1 MTEKKNSQ
9 KHSVVFSDDRL
20 LPHSIEVEETILGEM
35 ILEPSQSQVNLII
48 KMIKPDYFYRET
60 HQLICAAL
68 KSLDEKKVGIDSITL
83 INELKSMNVLDV
95 VGGPYAITLFTNKI
109 ASTANIS
116 YHFNILH
123 QKYIQRELIRICN
136 TYSNKSFEDSEDP
149 YKLLDTLATDIKGLN
164 KVNDINRGSQMKNA
178 VQKTFDDIFLFQ
190 EDKKSSCLMT
200 KLKKTDEFLSIAP
213 GIALMSGAGG
223 IGKTSFLTFLMH
235 KLLHHNPEDVS
246 IFWNAIDHDDHTVIV
261 RKMLSQV
268 TGYTDRQMLS
278 KGSKLGAEDFE
289 RIVAH
294 KDRISKYD
302 IYFQERIDTVKNIG
316 KMFYSFCEKRRDKK
330 LNICI
335 IDNVMRLE
343 ENRNKDV
350 RNQNTIDDLIANS
363 IADMRSDTTNF
374 NSLVIYLHHMNKES
388 FSDYNL
394 DSGYQPTMD
403 HIKGSGR
410 FTDIPEQV
418 ILLNRPGNY
427 QKLLL
432 EYQDKKDILE
442 HMFIADIAKNSLG
455 PTGTIHYF
463 CEMKNSYFEEI

>member
-1 MTEKKNSQ
+1 MTTKKDNLKYNIVYS
-9 KHSVVFSDDRL
+9 SDRL

-35 ILEPSQSQVNLII
+35 ILESNQSQVCVII
-48 KMIKPDYFYRET
+48 KMIKPDYFYRES
-60 HQLICAAL
+60 HQLICKAIKNL
-68 KSLDEKKVGIDSITL
+68 SENKVGIDTITL
-83 INELKSMNVLDV
+83 VNELKAMNVLDSI
-95 VGGPYAITLFTNKI
+95 GGPYAITLLTNKI
-109 ASTANIS
+109 ASTANIA
-116 YHFNILH
+116 YHYNILH

-136 TYSNKSFEDSEDP
+136 IYSSKSYDESEDP
-149 YKLLDTLATDIKGLN
+149 YALLDTLAADVKGLN
-164 KVNDINRGSQMKNA
+164 KVTDVNRGSQMKNA

-190 EDKKSSCLMT
+190 EDKKASCLMT
-200 KLKKTDEFLSIAP
+200 KLKKTDEILSIAP
-213 GIALMSGAGG
+213 GITLISGAGG

-235 KLLHHNPEDVS
+235 KLLHHNPDDVS

-261 RKMLSQV
+261 RKMLSQI
-268 TGYTDRQMLS
+268 TGFTDRQMLS
-278 KGSKLGAEDFE
+278 KGSKLKAEDFE

-316 KMFYSFCEKRRDKK
+316 RLFYNFCEKRRDKK

-350 RNQNTIDDLIANS
+350 RNQNAIDDLIANS

-374 NSLVIYLHHMNKES
+374 NSLIIYLHHMNKES

-394 DSGYQPTMD
+394 DSGYQPTID

-418 ILLNRPGNY
+418 VLLNRPGNY

-432 EYQDKKDILE
+432 EYQDKRDILE
-442 HMFIADIAKNSLG
+442 HMFIVDVVKNSLG
-455 PTGTIHYF
+455 PTGTIHYL
-463 CEMKNSYFEEI
+463 CEMKNSYFEEL

>member
-1 MTEKKNSQ
+1 MTHKKDDRKYQ
-9 KHSVVFSDDRL
+9 VVYSSDRL

-35 ILEPSQSQVNLII
+35 ILEGSKIQVSLVI
-48 KMIKPDYFYRET
+48 KMIKPEYFYRES
-60 HQLICAAL
+60 HQHICAAI
-68 KSLDEKKVGIDSITL
+68 KSLDDKKIGIDTITL
-83 INELKSMNVLDV
+83 VNELKTMSILENI
-95 VGGPYAITLFTNKI
+95 GGPYAITLLTNRI
-109 ASTANIS
+109 TSTANIH
-116 YHFNILH
+116 YHFNILY

-136 TYSNKSFEDSEDP
+136 TYSTKSFGAIEDP
-149 YKLLDTLATDIKGLN
+149 YELLDALAADIKGLN
-164 KVNDINRGSQMKNA
+164 KVNDVNRGSLMKNA

-190 EDKKSSCLMT
+190 EDKKASCLMT
-200 KLKKTDEFLSIAP
+200 KLKKTDEILSLAP

-261 RKMLSQV
+261 RKMLSQI

-278 KGSKLGAEDFE
+278 KGYKLKAEDFE

-294 KDRISKYD
+294 KERISKYD

-316 KMFYSFCEKRRDKK
+316 KMFYGFCEKRREKK

-350 RNQNTIDDLIANS
+350 RNQNAIDDLIANS
-363 IADMRSDTTNF
+363 IADIRSDTTNF
-374 NSLVIYLHHMNKES
+374 NSLIIYLHHMNKES

-427 QKLLL
+427 QKLLI
-432 EYQDKKDILE
+432 EYQDRRDILE
-442 HMFIADIAKNSLG
+442 HMFIVDVVKNSLG